1 MGEDLLEIV
10 WHLRVHDV
18 KEILAWWSLV
28 LRILG
33 GEVLHEVGVLLHL
46 RPERLD
52 GDLVVLGDVDVVHLL
67 LFEELLIFCEHLLEE
82 VLGHALLFGQVKLY
96 WKGVRREIIELLT
109 VLVEVIV
116 EVILALELAFNLVG
130 HHEAEGA
137 LLGLGGRCGLHF
149 EVYEKFK

>member
-1 MGEDLLEIV
+1 MVEDLLEIV

-18 KEILAWWSLV
+18 EKVFAWRTLV

-33 GEVLHEVGVLLHL
+33 GEILHEVGVLLHL

-52 GDLVVLGDVDVVHLL
+52 GDLVVLGDMDVVHLL

-82 VLGHALLFGQVKLY
+82 VLGHASLFWKVELY
-96 WKGVRREIIELLT
+96 WKGVRVEVIKLLT

-116 EVILALELAFNLVG
+116 EVIL
-130 HHEAEGA
+130 
-137 LLGLGGRCGLHF
+137 R
-149 EVYEKFK
+149 